1 MAIILLIKLVVM
13 FGLALAFRFSV
24 ESAIRMAALLGQSGE
39 FGFVLF
45 GAARGLGVIDDRT
58 FVVSVAVI
66 SVSMMLTPLMV
77 RVGDTL
83 VRRLTKSSVG
93 PTGGP
98 VLAAGDSDGGTVI
111 IAGYGRVGHTVAT
124 VLRASGVPILVFD
137 NDPVRVAQGRAD
149 HLPVHYGD
157 LADPELLAAVP
168 VGRAALAVI
177 TVDHMPTAI
186 AALAHLRRQY
196 PDLPIIA
203 RARDLETT
211 AKLEEA
217 GATRAFPEVVESS
230 LRLGAEALQ
239 MLGVAAE
246 STEDLLQGVRGSDY
260 ALVREPTER
269 DSIPD
274 AEEKAR

>member
-1 MAIILLIKLVVM
+1 LCVWADIIL
-13 FGLALAFRFSV
+13 
-24 ESAIRMAALLGQSGE
+24 
-39 FGFVLF
+39 
-45 GAARGLGVIDDRT
+45 
-58 FVVSVAVI
+58 
-66 SVSMMLTPLMV
+66 
-77 RVGDTL
+77 
-83 VRRLTKSSVG
+83 RRYS
-93 PTGGP
+93 
-98 VLAAGDSDGGTVI
+98 
-111 IAGYGRVGHTVAT
+111 YGRVGHTVAMI
-124 VLRASGVPILVFD
+124 LRASGVPILVFD

-149 HLPVHYGD
+149 HLPVHFGD

-168 VGRAALAVI
+168 VERAALAI
-177 TVDHMPTAI
+177 IAVDHMPTAI
-186 AALAHLRRQY
+186 AALAQLRRQY

-269 DSIPD
+269 DSSPD